1 MIQPS
6 IMKMAWA
13 KNGAKVI
20 IPETTTTL
28 GRASLSQGFPTE
40 TSLPLEDGGIPP
52 RREDFNGAL
61 NMLSLFAMFSQAGGM
76 FSWSSEVDYD
86 PPCIIYH
93 NSNLW
98 WCVQANGLS
107 TNIVEPGT
115 NRAYWIPFKEF
126 VSSPLDAYPVGA
138 YYISSVST
146 SPATLFG
153 GTWVRVQDRM
163 ILAAGSR
170 YTAGNTGGNDS
181 SSSYGMASL
190 TVNNLPSHNHSCN
203 TTGSHTHA
211 RGNMNITG
219 TFSGTGQ
226 YYYNASHTLG
236 GTVTGA
242 FYRINTTNNPS
253 QGAPLAT
260 GSDQQRDD
268 YFGFEASRNWTGET
282 ASNGSHKHDI
292 GNTGK
297 GTAFNIMPPYI
308 VAYVWRRTA

>member
-6 IMKMAWA
+6 IMKMEWA
-13 KNGAKVI
+13 KNGAKAS

-28 GRASLSQGFPTE
+28 GKASLSQGFPTE

-146 SPATLFG
+146 SPAVLFG

-163 ILAAGSR
+163 ILAAGSN
-170 YTAGNTGGNDS
+170 YTAGNTGGS
-181 SSSYGMASL
+181 ATKTL
-190 TVNNLPSHNHSCN
+190 TVNNLPQHSHSCS

-211 RGNMNITG
+211 RGTMDITG
-219 TFSGTGQ
+219 
-226 YYYNASHTLG
+226 N
-236 GTVTGA
+236 VTSSVEEAGSSAGGA
-242 FYRINTTNNPS
+242 FRLDKTKY
-253 QGAPLAT
+253 QGAPRGEESYGFTFKASLAW
-260 GSDQQRDD
+260 S
-268 YFGFEASRNWTGET
+268 GET
-282 ASNGSHKHDI
+282 TSNGSHKHEI

-297 GTAFNIMPPYI
+297 GTGFNIMPPYI

>member
-13 KNGAKVI
+13 KNGAKVT

-28 GRASLSQGFPTE
+28 GKASLSQGFPTE

-98 WCVQANGLS
+98 WCVQANGIS
-107 TNIVEPGT
+107 TNIVEPST

-153 GTWVRVQDRM
+153 GTWVRVQNRM
-163 ILAAGSR
+163 IIAAGSS
-170 YTAGNTGGNDS
+170 YTAGNTGGS
-181 SSSYGMASL
+181 STKTL
-190 TVNNLPSHNHSCN
+190 TVNNIPSHNHSCS

-211 RGNMNITG
+211 RGTMDITG
-219 TFSGTGQ
+219 RIGNVDETS
-226 YYYNASHTLG
+226 SSS
-236 GTVTGA
+236 TGA
-242 FYRINTTNNPS
+242 FYRSGSSGKLENQDGEADPNVYFKAS
-253 QGAPLAT
+253 LAW
-260 GSDQQRDD
+260 S
-268 YFGFEASRNWTGET
+268 GET
-282 ASNGSHKHDI
+282 TSNGSHKHEI

-297 GTAFNIMPPYI
+297 GTAFDIMPPYI

>member
-115 NRAYWIPFKEF
+115 NRAYWILFKEF

-163 ILAAGSR
+163 ILAAGST
-170 YTAGNTGGNDS
+170 YTAGNTGGS
-181 SSSYGMASL
+181 ATKTL
-190 TVNNLPSHNHSCN
+190 VVNNLPEHSHSCN
-203 TTGSHTHA
+203 TTGSHTHTK
-211 RGNMNITG
+211 GNMNITG
-219 TFSGTGQ
+219 TYDFAYDYDGTSYRSNFCSGAFVEGSSWTDTKDYLTWTNGEANHWQ
-226 YYYNASHTLG
+226 KMTFNASKT
-236 GTVTGA
+236 
-242 FYRINTTNNPS
+242 
-253 QGAPLAT
+253 
-260 GSDQQRDD
+260 
-268 YFGFEASRNWTGET
+268 WTGET

>member
-13 KNGAKVI
+13 KNGAKVT

-28 GRASLSQGFPTE
+28 GKASLSQGFPTE

-98 WCVQANGLS
+98 WCVQANGIS
-107 TNIVEPGT
+107 TNIVEPST

-146 SPATLFG
+146 SPTVLFG

-163 ILAAGSR
+163 ILAAGSN
-170 YTAGNTGGNDS
+170 YTAGNTGGS
-181 SSSYGMASL
+181 ATKTL
-190 TVNNLPSHNHSCN
+190 VVNNIPQHSHSCS
-203 TTGSHTHA
+203 TTGIHTHA

-219 TFSGTGQ
+219 SVVASSSDDEMFTYADSFTNSGALSMTDRRTDKGGGGVGTTGVG
-226 YYYNASHTLG
+226 YNGLSFNAKDGWS
-236 GTVTGA
+236 
-242 FYRINTTNNPS
+242 
-253 QGAPLAT
+253 
-260 GSDQQRDD
+260 
-268 YFGFEASRNWTGET
+268 GET
-282 ASNGSHKHDI
+282 ASNGSHKHEI

-297 GTAFNIMPPYI
+297 GTAFDIMPPYI
-308 VAYVWRRTA
+308 VAYVWQRTA